1 MREPVHPESGGGR
14 NRAEWRRGRAKA
26 LERRRQW
33 LSEREAFLESSLEPG
48 ERVIARSDSDS
59 LVTDRR
65 ILTARQ
71 LRDPSR
77 GRTWVLD
84 PLAFDQIVGW
94 SKGEHHDGRP
104 ILRLT
109 HHPLTR
115 ITRVPARRFLW
126 WTWGNAVG
134 PVVETT
140 TTLAFGRRTNPVFRA
155 IRAELDSRNVPE
167 GPSFVIR
174 PAGTRAQR
182 MRESRGSLGLYRSY
196 GRIGRLWHGPT
207 LSVYRIEV
215 ASPVRL
221 SSWIVVA
228 ALAWL
233 VSPWLVVPAIVASEL
248 VWIVMTR
255 VSLPGRRAIRAAD
268 VDPAD
273 QPEP

>member
-1 MREPVHPESGGGR
+1 MREPVHPESGVGR
-14 NRAEWRRGRAKA
+14 SRAEWRHARARA

-48 ERVIARSDSDS
+48 ERVIARSDSDP

-71 LRDPSR
+71 LRDSSR
-77 GRTWVLD
+77 GRAWVLD

-134 PVVETT
+134 SVVETT
-140 TTLAFGRRTNPVFRA
+140 TTLAFGRRTNPVFRS
-155 IRAELDSRNVPE
+155 IGEELDRRNVPE

-174 PAGTRAQR
+174 PAGSRAQR
-182 MRESRGSLGLYRSY
+182 MKESHGSLEVYKSY
-196 GRIGRLWHGPT
+196 GRIGRLRHRVVPAG
-207 LSVYRIEV
+207 YRIEL
-215 ASPVRL
+215 AWPLRAL
-221 SSWIVVA
+221 GWIVVA

-233 VSPWLVVPAIVASEL
+233 ASPWLVVPAIVASEL
-248 VWIVMTR
+248 AWLVVMRST
-255 VSLPGRRAIRAAD
+255 PGRRTVHTGD

-273 QPEP
+273 HPMP